1 MKITVSL
8 NNRAMQVAPESTLA
22 TLLGSC
28 GYDVETVSFA
38 VAVNSEFVP
47 REQYDSRGLEDQDLI
62 DIVRPVSGG

>member
-8 NNRAMQVAPESTLA
+8 NNHTMQVVPESTLA

-28 GYDVETVSFA
+28 GYDAETASFA
-38 VAVNSEFVP
+38 VAVNSTFVP
-47 REQYDSRGLEDQDLI
+47 REQYDTRVLEDQDLI

>member
-22 TLLGSC
+22 ALLDSC
-28 GYDVETVSFA
+28 GYDMASASFA
-38 VAVNSEFVP
+38 VAVNSTFVP
-47 REQYDSRGLEDQDLI
+47 RQQYDSRVLEDRDLI